1 MVVAVTYDKET
12 GNVGQHFGH
21 ADFFKLYENE
31 NGKIL
36 DSSVVSP
43 FGQGH

>member
-21 ADFFKLYENE
+21 ADFFKLYEIE
-31 NGKIL
+31 NGNIFHTL
-36 DSSVVSP
+36 
-43 FGQGH
+43 FLHQCN